1 MDLKNLSDRDLE
13 NLYAHQKR
21 VLFLLGQS
29 QYGFEKYSS
38 KAIHSMI
45 DEALDKILL
54 IQKEIERR
62 KHEKGN

>member
-21 VLFLLGQS
+21 VLFLLTQP
-29 QYGFEKYSS
+29 QYGFEQYSNQT
-38 KAIHSMI
+38 IQSMI

-54 IQKEIERR
+54 IQKEVERR
-62 KHEKGN
+62 KHEKHN